1 MKKKLNLWRL
11 GDRSGRYY
19 VQFLH
24 SPRKWHSANTTDKDQ
39 AEEWAYLNQ
48 EPERKKPASENIT
61 FRRFSET
68 FFVGDSQG
76 WVARQERCGKNLRL
90 KTLQSY
96 QGYLDNHLLPAFGP
110 RTLQSLAVRE
120 LDNFFISL
128 PRSNATKNKIL
139 HALRLVLQEACDQQ
153 LIPTNIARD
162 VKSFVED
169 NQHPE
174 IFTPAELA
182 RLFPATDVQLMQ
194 IWKAYSWAV
203 FFRVMAVGG
212 MRPGEVAALQWGDFH
227 LVTRRP
233 GGFQINRERNRAAKG
248 PQNI

>member
-1 MKKKLNLWRL
+1 MGL
-11 GDRSGRYY
+11 S
-19 VQFLH
+19 
-24 SPRKWHSANTTDKDQ
+24 
-39 AEEWAYLNQ
+39 
-48 EPERKKPASENIT
+48 KPGT
-61 FRRFSET
+61 GSET
-68 FFVGDSQG
+68 CARKGNAPVVLRGILCWGFAGLG
-76 WVARQERCGKNLRL
+76 RVAGHARGKNLRL

-110 RTLQSLAVRE
+110 RTLRSLAVRE

-139 HALRLVLQEACDQQ
+139 HALRLVLQETCDQQ
-153 LIPTNIARD
+153 LIPTNIAKD

-182 RLFPATDVQLMQ
+182 RLFPTTDVQLMH

-212 MRPGEVAALQWGDFH
+212 LRPGEVAALQWGDFH
-227 LVTRRP
+227 PSLGGLVVSKSIESGTGRL
-233 GGFQINRERNRAAKG
+233 KG
-248 PQNI
+248 PQNRKQGLQS